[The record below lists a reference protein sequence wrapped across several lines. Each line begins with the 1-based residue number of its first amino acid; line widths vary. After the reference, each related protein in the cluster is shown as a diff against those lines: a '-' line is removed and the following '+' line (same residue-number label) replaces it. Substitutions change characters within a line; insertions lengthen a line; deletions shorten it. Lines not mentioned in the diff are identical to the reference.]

1 MRALIP
7 AATIINISFFREF
20 YTRALLCRAPYFC
33 YHVISP
39 HFQNVPKVASHGP
52 ANRQKE
58 RPRSAYRWK
67 LSLRKKKKRRSWFR
81 VAGDVFVRLS
91 NVSKRFD
98 RETTVVNDLSLE
110 IEQGRFVTLLGPSGC
125 GKTTTLRLIAGFE
138 TPTAG
143 TIVIDGEDV
152 TLKLPHERC
161 VNTVFQSYALF
172 PHMNVYD
179 NIAFGLK
186 MKGVR
191 KDEIRSRVSE
201 MLRMV
206 RMEGFESRIPSQL
219 SGGQMQRVA
228 IARAVINNPKVLL
241 LDEPLG
247 ALDLKLRKQMQLEL
261 KRLQRKLGITFLF
274 VTHDQEEALS
284 MSDTIVVM
292 RNGTVEQTG
301 APEELYERPKN
312 AFVAGFLGETNIIE
326 GRIRAVEETE
336 AVLVLEQEE
345 RSFRIPNPGYAPGEA
360 CSLSVRPERIRL
372 TSSPDDG
379 ESWLRCT
386 VRERIYS
393 GSLVRTI
400 ATTVA
405 GKDILVDE
413 SLEQRS
419 RSTDG
424 GEIFAAWKPEH
435 AVPIRA

>member
-1 MRALIP
+1 
-7 AATIINISFFREF
+7 
-20 YTRALLCRAPYFC
+20 
-33 YHVISP
+33 
-39 HFQNVPKVASHGP
+39 
-52 ANRQKE
+52 
-58 RPRSAYRWK
+58 
-67 LSLRKKKKRRSWFR
+67 

-98 RETTVVNDLSLE
+98 RETTVVDDLSLE

-138 TPTAG
+138 TPTEGA
-143 TIVIDGEDV
+143 IVIDGEDV
-152 TLKLPHERC
+152 TRKPPHERC

-186 MKGVR
+186 MKNVR

-206 RMEGFESRIPSQL
+206 RMEGFERRMPSQL

-284 MSDTIVVM
+284 MSDTVVVM
-292 RNGTVEQTG
+292 RNGSVEQTG

-312 AFVAGFLGETNIIE
+312 AFVAGFLGETNIVE
-326 GRIRAVEETE
+326 GRIRAVEDGE

-345 RSFRIPNPGYAPGEA
+345 RSFRIPNPGYAPGDA
-360 CSLSVRPERIRL
+360 CSLSVRPERIRIA
-372 TSSPDDG
+372 TSPEDG
-379 ESWLRCT
+379 DVWLRCT
-386 VRERIYS
+386 VRERVYS
-393 GSLVRTI
+393 GSLIRTI

-419 RSTDG
+419 RSADG
-424 GEIFAAWKPEH
+424 AEVFAAWKPEH
-435 AVPIRA
+435 AVPLRA

>member
-1 MRALIP
+1 M
-7 AATIINISFFREF
+7 
-20 YTRALLCRAPYFC
+20 
-33 YHVISP
+33 
-39 HFQNVPKVASHGP
+39 
-52 ANRQKE
+52 
-58 RPRSAYRWK
+58 
-67 LSLRKKKKRRSWFR
+67 
-81 VAGDVFVRLS
+81 AGDVFVRLS

-143 TIVIDGEDV
+143 AIVIDGEDV

-186 MKGVR
+186 MKGIR

-206 RMEGFESRIPSQL
+206 RMEEFESRMPSQL

-413 SLEQRS
+413 SLEQRN